1 VLGARR
7 EILLLDHAEM
17 GGGGQ
22 RFALDLAVELRDR
35 SHAVRVGCEAGTTL
49 AAWCRDAH
57 IEVIEASFP
66 PPSPRH
72 ALAIAA
78 AIRRLRRLLRE
89 VPTDSIVVGNHTRVH
104 AYLFAAWR
112 RRGGPAIV
120 NVAHEQVSASRP
132 FAGYLYRRSGAL
144 LVVGANA
151 ARVYEEKLPGVP
163 VTEVSNFLPADFFRD
178 ARAGADRASRFQ
190 GRLGV
195 LARLIPEK
203 GVLELI
209 DELADEAA
217 RGAWTELFVG
227 GPAQDLAYVTALEN
241 RIAFHGLNDRIRLL
255 GEIEDVPAFLGDLD
269 ALVMPSTGS
278 EAQGRVIIEAL
289 AHGLPVIVRDHVYSA
304 DFDGLPV
311 MPYGGAKDLRE
322 ALDRLPV
329 DPAQVQDLI
338 RRFGPDQAIDG
349 VEAAAQLARARS

>member
-1 VLGARR
+1 VPGARR
-7 EILLLDHAEM
+7 EILLLDHAET

-22 RFALDLAVELRDR
+22 RFALGLAIELRDR
-35 SHAVRVGCEAGTTL
+35 GHAVRVGCEAGTTL
-49 AAWCRDAH
+49 AAWCRDAG

-72 ALAIAA
+72 APANAA
-78 AIRRLRRLLRE
+78 AVRRLRRLLRE
-89 VPTDSIVVGNHTRVH
+89 IPPDSTVIGNHTRVH
-104 AYLFAAWR
+104 AYLFAARR

-120 NVAHEQVSASRP
+120 NVAHEQDTASRRL
-132 FAGYLYRRSGAL
+132 AGLLYRRSGAL

-151 ARVYEEKLPGVP
+151 ARTYEEKLPGVT
-163 VTEVSNFLPADFFRD
+163 VTKISNFLPAEYFRG
-178 ARAGADRASRFQ
+178 ARARADRASRFE

-217 RGAWTELFVG
+217 RGAWKELRLG
-227 GPAQDLAYVTALEN
+227 GPAQDHVYVKALE
-241 RIAFHGLNDRIRLL
+241 DRISSLGIQDRVSLI
-255 GEIEDVPAFLGDLD
+255 GEIEDVPAFLTDLD

-289 AHGLPVIVRDHVYSA
+289 AHAVPVIVREHIYSA
-304 DFDGLPV
+304 DFEGLPV
-311 MPYGGAKDLRE
+311 APYRGARDLSE
-322 ALDRLPV
+322 VLGRLPV
-329 DPAQVQDLI
+329 EPAPVQDLI
-338 RRFGPDQAIDG
+338 DRFGPEQAIDG
-349 VEAAAQLARARS
+349 LEAAIQLARARS